1 MLKEIFIDN
10 LEYFIMANFK
20 RTERVSELILREISD
35 IIAHD
40 IRDTRIGMVS
50 VSGVD
55 VTRDLKNAS
64 VYVTVLGDEKDVD
77 ISLKVL
83 NNAAQFI
90 RSRLIER
97 IELRYTP
104 VLKFLY
110 DDSIVN
116 GMRMDKILEGIKN
129 QQ

>member
-1 MLKEIFIDN
+1 
-10 LEYFIMANFK
+10 MANFK
-20 RTERVSELILREISD
+20 RTDRISELILREISD

-40 IRDTRIGMVS
+40 IRDNRIGMVS

-64 VYVTVLGDEKDVD
+64 VYVTVLGDENDVD
-77 ISLKVL
+77 ISLKVM

-97 IELRYTP
+97 IELRYIP